1 MKLRV
6 NLYTDEFRPKRQW
19 LTLPQMALGWLALL
33 ALLLAWW
40 GLSQWQLSGQQQANR
55 QLQQQLLQ
63 LKQQSEGLDAQIK
76 ARQQDAGLT
85 AELAQRRAL
94 LTGKQQLV
102 AQLSGRAG
110 LKGQGMAALLA
121 DLARVGGPDISVQ
134 TIRLEQGRLS
144 LAGQSR
150 SSEAVPA
157 WLDRFKQTQSLAGHG
172 FADLQMR
179 RDDAGRLL
187 FELNARTGGKSK

>member
-6 NLYTDEFRPKRQW
+6 NLYTDEFRPKRLW
-19 LTLPQMALGWLALL
+19 LTLPQMLLGWLGLL
-33 ALLLAWW
+33 VLLLAWW
-40 GLSQWQLSGQQQANR
+40 GGSQWQLSQQQQANR
-55 QLQQQLLQ
+55 QVQQQLLQ
-63 LKQQSEGLDAQIK
+63 LKQQSEALDAQIK

-85 AELAQRRAL
+85 AELAKRRAL

-102 AQLSGRAG
+102 SQLSGRAS
-110 LKGQGMAALLA
+110 LKSQGMAGLLA

-157 WLDRFKQTQSLAGHG
+157 WLDRFKQTQTLAGQG
-172 FADLQMR
+172 FAELQMQ
-179 RDDAGRLL
+179 RDDAGRLHFDL
-187 FELNARTGGKSK
+187 HASTGGKQP

>member
-19 LTLPQMALGWLALL
+19 LSLPQMMLGWLGLL

-40 GLSQWQLSGQQQANR
+40 GLSHWQLSQQQQANR
-55 QLQQQLLQ
+55 QLQQQLMQ
-63 LKQQSEGLDAQIK
+63 LKQQSDGLDAQIK

-85 AELAQRRAL
+85 AELANRRAL
-94 LTGKQQLV
+94 LAGKQQLV
-102 AQLSGRAG
+102 SRLNGQAR
-110 LKGQGMAALLA
+110 LKSQGMAGLLA

-157 WLDRFKQTQSLAGHG
+157 WLDRFKQTQTLAGQG
-172 FADLQMR
+172 FAELQMQ
-179 RDDAGRLL
+179 RDDAGRLHFDL
-187 FELNARTGGKSK
+187 HAGTGGKQP

>member
-19 LTLPQMALGWLALL
+19 LTLPQMTLGWLALL

-40 GLSQWQLSGQQQANR
+40 GISYWQLSGQQQANR
-55 QLQQQLLQ
+55 QLQQQLMQ
-63 LKQQSEGLDAQIK
+63 LKQQSETLDGQIK

-85 AELAQRRAL
+85 AELAERRAL
-94 LTGKQQLV
+94 LAGKQQLV
-102 AQLSGRAG
+102 SRLTGQAR
-110 LKGQGMAALLA
+110 LKSQGMAGLLA
-121 DLARVGGPDISVQ
+121 DLARVAGPDISLQ

>member
-19 LTLPQMALGWLALL
+19 LSLPQMMLGWLGLL

-40 GLSQWQLSGQQQANR
+40 GLSHWQLSQQQQANR
-55 QLQQQLLQ
+55 QLQQQLMQ
-63 LKQQSEGLDAQIK
+63 LKQQSDGLDAQIK

-85 AELAQRRAL
+85 AELANRRAL
-94 LTGKQQLV
+94 LAGKQQLV
-102 AQLSGRAG
+102 SRLNGQAR
-110 LKGQGMAALLA
+110 LKSQGMAGLLA
-121 DLARVGGPDISVQ
+121 DLARVGSPDIAVQ
-134 TIRLEQGRLS
+134 RIRLDEGRLS
-144 LAGQSR
+144 LAGESR

-157 WLDRFKQTQSLAGHG
+157 WLDRFKQTQSLAGQG
-172 FADLQMR
+172 FADLQMQ
-179 RDDAGRLL
+179 RDDAGRLH